1 MKFDFNSL
9 ILGMLLGGLAT
20 LSGSLFADE
29 RIHDV
34 IEPNAEQFEP
44 VDIPENMYFI
54 FGMYMSG
61 EAQPAP
67 QIFGPGTVE
76 ECKAMQQWW
85 HVYATKLQEANKDRE
100 VYLTADCMAEDKLKM
115 KSI

>member
-1 MKFDFNSL
+1 MFKKSDWKPL
-9 ILGMLLGGLAT
+9 VLGCVVGMLLFFGAT
-20 LSGSLFADE
+20 VEADE
-29 RIHDV
+29 IT
-34 IEPNAEQFEP
+34 EQFEP

-61 EAQPAP
+61 ESKPVP

-76 ECKAMQQWW
+76 ECKSMQKWW
-85 HVYATKLQEANKDRE
+85 QDYADELVDKNSRT
-100 VYLTADCMAEDKLKM
+100 VYLMADCMADCMAEDKLKM